1 MNSTLKRSFALAIVV
16 AMFFNMV
23 FVSNAN
29 AGVEKSTGMDI
40 NLNLYEYD
48 GKTVGAKMDNNDV
61 RVGQTLLAKIEFTGV
76 PSFAVKGIVALTQA
90 LDYDPEYIQNLL
102 IPANFSSDMYVN
114 DIKSTVFGSQIN
126 SKLANNIYNLRASDT
141 KFTGNRRIF
150 TTTYVYDS
158 SVYNE
163 SSVFNEDGTTF
174 VMPIYIKKQPPTK
187 KTIISITK
195 DIPKLQATTVRDIV
209 DGKIVTSN
217 HLGDS
222 ITGDITIGER
232 ELVIEDFT
240 GAIPENITDTNPLTG
255 NRTITVANLKG
266 LTNVPAGTVI
276 KVYDPTGTILLG
288 EATAATDGS
297 VTVSLNRTLDD
308 KFNANLNLGG
318 ILKITAT
325 QPTFPES
332 DPASHLVD
340 KRPNKITKD
349 VNVGTIGDV
358 YQFGNLDHID
368 LNVTGVPVTYHPV
381 TGLESGNPKADMP
394 VEKWDWNKGESSD
407 EVGFGKFVSGRLNPS
422 LNNIIN
428 PDDKKA
434 TGLVDVKLV
443 DSFDAI
449 EPIEISADDS
459 RNTRESIPKIGPTTI
474 VANIAGGKKTDVS
487 GVTWTYKEKDIPF
500 VPKGTT
506 YQLESNVVDSSGRKA
521 TVDIKVT
528 PVKGTMPFIP
538 EVVEIEAGTSIETF
552 DDLLK
557 YLVQTINADLTGQ
570 LPATIA
576 RLDLTYTPNTLPED
590 FDTKKVGKE
599 WIFTAKADFSV
610 YPWVTW
616 SGTDKSD
623 VAVRIVKHGKPE
635 IIISKDKEEITQGD
649 NLFPKDYIVS
659 AIDPAIGDVRDKVV
673 IESLPEGLISEDGK
687 FDTSKT
693 GLYDINYSYDDGYG
707 NVAKKTL
714 EVTIINPNTGG
725 ITGEGGNGGGTN
737 TKIPMTGD
745 QSAIALIIVFLVSGA
760 LGIVVFSKK
769 NKKLSQD
776 KKLSK

>member
-48 GKTVGAKMDNNDV
+48 GKTVGAKMNSNDV

-76 PSFAVKGIVALTQA
+76 PSFAIKGIVALTQA

-114 DIKSTVFGSQIN
+114 DIKSTIFGSQIN
-126 SKLANNIYNLRASDT
+126 GKLADNTYNLRASDT
-141 KFTGNRRIF
+141 KFTDNRRIF

-158 SVYNE
+158 NIYNQ

-174 VMPIYIKKQPPTK
+174 VMPIYIKKQPPAK
-187 KTIISITK
+187 KTIISINK
-195 DIPKLQATTVRDIV
+195 DIPKLQATTVRDLIG
-209 DGKIVTSN
+209 GKIVTAN

-255 NRTITVANLKG
+255 IRTITVGNLKG
-266 LTNVPAGTVI
+266 IPYVPNGTVI
-276 KVYDPTGTILLG
+276 KVYDPTNTILLG
-288 EATAATDGS
+288 EATATTNGS
-297 VTVSLNRTLDD
+297 VTVSLNRTVDD
-308 KFNANLNLGG
+308 KFNSHLNLGG

-325 QPTFPES
+325 QPLFPES

-349 VNVGTIGDV
+349 INVGTIGDV

-368 LNVTGVPVTYHPV
+368 LNVTRVPVTYNPI
-381 TGLESGNPKADMP
+381 TGSESDNTRANMP
-394 VEKWDWNKGESSD
+394 VEKWEWDEGESSD
-407 EVGFGKFVSGRLNPS
+407 EVGFGKFVTGRLNPS
-422 LNNIIN
+422 LDNIIN
-428 PDDKKA
+428 PDNRRA
-434 TGLVDVKLV
+434 IGLVDIKLV
-443 DSFDAI
+443 DSFDSI
-449 EPIEISADDS
+449 KPIEITADDS
-459 RNTRESIPKIGPTTI
+459 RNTRESIPKIGPSTI
-474 VANIAGGKKTDVS
+474 VGNIPGGKKIDIN

-500 VPKGTT
+500 VEKGTT

-521 TVDIKVT
+521 TVDIKVN
-528 PVKGTMPFIP
+528 PVKGVMPFIP
-538 EVVEIEAGTSIETF
+538 EVVEIEAGTSIKTF
-552 DDLLK
+552 EDLLK

-570 LPATIA
+570 LPATVA

-599 WIFTAKADFSV
+599 WVFTAKADFSV

-623 VAVRIVKHGKPE
+623 VTVRIVKHGKPE

-659 AIDPAIGDVRDKVV
+659 AIDPAIGDVKDKVI
-673 IESLPEGLISEDGK
+673 IESLPEGLISDDGK

-714 EVTIINPNTGG
+714 ALTIINPNTGG
-725 ITGEGGNGGGTN
+725 ITGDNNGGTN
-737 TKIPMTGD
+737 SKVPMTGD
-745 QSAIALIIVFLVSGA
+745 QSAIALIMVFLISGA
-760 LGIVVFSKK
+760 VGVVIFSRK
-769 NKKLSQD
+769 NKKFPQD
-776 KKLSK
+776 KNIQSK